1 MLPQSEVQ
9 SQEKWG
15 DGVVGGATGGAGAQ
29 GLGEVCALRGLGCP

>member
-15 DGVVGGATGGAGAQ
+15 DGVGGATGGAGAQ